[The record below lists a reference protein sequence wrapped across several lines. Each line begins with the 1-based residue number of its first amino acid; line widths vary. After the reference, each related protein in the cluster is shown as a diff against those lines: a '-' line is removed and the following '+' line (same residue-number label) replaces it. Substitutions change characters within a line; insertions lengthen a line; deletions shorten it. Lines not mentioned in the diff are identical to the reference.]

1 MVISRYS
8 EYIQLGISLPKKI
21 VNTIDEI
28 RKDVPRS
35 RYILRLIENS
45 LTSIEDK
52 FRISP
57 NKQNHTI

>member
-1 MVISRYS
+1 MVISRYI
-8 EYIQLGISLPKKI
+8 EYTQLGISLPKEI

-45 LTSIEDK
+45 LTSLEDE
-52 FRISP
+52 FRNS
-57 NKQNHTI
+57 NKIIHEM